1 MNSHPTQRRHGRRA
15 AATTPASQQTAPAS
29 RLRAASMAI
38 LIRGALLGVSAGA
51 VVPSMV
57 MAQNAAPEHKLYN
70 LPAGTLEDSLNRFS
84 RQAGITLSFSP
95 VLVQGQTAPALQGNF
110 SVTAGLATLLG
121 RSGLQAVRAA
131 DGSYGLQRSTD
142 ISAGLS
148 SNAASTLPQVVVVG
162 QSDTESATGQ
172 VRGYLA
178 RRSITAS
185 KTDTPLV
192 EIPQSISVI
201 TRDRMEEQGVQSVNE
216 ALRYVAGVSSYG
228 ANNRS
233 DWYTAIRGLFP
244 TMYKDGLQL
253 PTTVNL
259 ASWMID
265 PYQLERVEVMRG
277 PASVLYGQGDPGG
290 VVNMVSKRPTT
301 QPVHEIQVQLG
312 SDARKQIGLDL
323 GGPLDA
329 GGEFSYRLTALAKEQ
344 NIHDNPGTDQRQMLA
359 PSLTW
364 RPDGDTSF
372 TLLAS
377 YLHDKIDAPDDNF
390 YPAVGTI
397 LPNPNGPIQ
406 RNVYTGDKNF
416 VKYEKKQYS
425 LGYEFEKRFSDTWKF
440 RQNLSYS
447 DLTLDNNM
455 LYGVGFQAGSLTTID
470 RAAEIA
476 RFKYNR
482 WALDN
487 QLQADF
493 MTGQLSHKVLVG
505 LDYQLQNTF
514 TSETEGTVAPLNL
527 YNPVYTPVDLSTFT
541 GYAVST
547 ERMQQIGV
555 YLQDQI
561 KYDEHW
567 VLTLNARRDRTTL
580 EHIDVLGSSNNMQ
593 KDNATTGRAGL
604 VYLADNGLSPYIS
617 YATSFNPVTGYGLD
631 PNGNQFKPSRGRQIE
646 AGIKYQPDNS
656 GSSITAAIFQINQ
669 TNVMTY
675 ASNNSWK
682 QTGEI
687 RSRGIELEALA
698 QINKRFK
705 LIASYTRQ
713 DVKNVKAEDNSLDH
727 WPTSIPVPAQM
738 ASLWADYT
746 FGAGFS
752 MAGGVRYVGANYGSA
767 DNSLTIPA
775 YTVFDAAAHYDL
787 GRWRYAL
794 NVSNLFNKE
803 FISGCYNDTRCIYG
817 NPRTARLTATYRW

>member
-1 MNSHPTQRRHGRRA
+1 MPYRSATIAQR
-15 AATTPASQQTAPAS
+15 PASPILTPMARATRLALCSLLLAGSASAVPALAQTGAREARSDTTVAAGTKQYNIPAGS
-29 RLRAASMAI
+29 LDQVLGRFGREAEVMIAI
-38 LIRGALLGVSAGA
+38 DPELTRNQRSAG
-51 VVPSMV
+51 
-57 MAQNAAPEHKLYN
+57 
-70 LPAGTLEDSLNRFS
+70 
-84 RQAGITLSFSP
+84 
-95 VLVQGQTAPALQGNF
+95 LQGSY
-110 SVTAGLATLLG
+110 SVAG
-121 RSGLQAVRAA
+121 GLQALLATHQLEAIAATSGGYRLQRKAAAPTPDNSALPTVSVVAAA
-131 DGSYGLQRSTD
+131 DTETAGSAVKGYIAKRST
-142 ISAGLS
+142 
-148 SNAASTLPQVVVVG
+148 
-162 QSDTESATGQ
+162 TG
-172 VRGYLA
+172 A
-178 RRSITAS
+178 

-233 DWYTAIRGLFP
+233 DWYTAMRGLFP

-253 PTTVNL
+253 PTTINL

-290 VVNMVSKRPTT
+290 VINMVSKRPVT
-301 QPVHEIQVQLG
+301 QPLHEIQVQLG
-312 SDARKQIGLDL
+312 TDARRQIGVDL
-323 GGPLDA
+323 GGAIDDS
-329 GGEFSYRLTALAKEQ
+329 GEFSYRLTGLAKQQ
-344 NIHDNPGTDQRQMLA
+344 NVHDNPGTDQRQMLA
-359 PSLTW
+359 PSFTW

-372 TLLAS
+372 TVLAS
-377 YLHDKIDAPDDNF
+377 YLHDKIGAPDDNF
-390 YPAVGTI
+390 YPAAGTI
-397 LPNPNGPIQ
+397 LPNPNGPIR
-406 RNVYTGDKNF
+406 RNVYTGDKDF
-416 VKYEKKQYS
+416 VKYEKTQYS

-455 LYGVGFQAGSLTTID
+455 LYGIGFQTGSLTTID

-493 MTGQLSHKVLVG
+493 VTGQISHKVLVG

-527 YNPVYTPVDLSTFT
+527 YNPVYTPVNLSTFT
-541 GYAVST
+541 GYSVST

-567 VLTLNARRDRTTL
+567 VLTLNARRDRTSL
-580 EHIDVLGSSNNMQ
+580 EHNDVLGGTSNMQ

-604 VYLADNGLSPYIS
+604 VYLTDNGLAPYIS
-617 YATSFNPVTGYGLD
+617 YATSFAPVTGYGLD
-631 PNGNQFKPSRGRQIE
+631 ANGNQFKPSRGRQIE
-646 AGIKYQPDNS
+646 AGIKYQPENTQ
-656 GSSITAAIFQINQ
+656 SSITAAIFQINQ

-675 ASNNSWK
+675 ASNNTWK

-698 QINKRFK
+698 QISKRFK

-713 DVKNVKAEDNSLDH
+713 DVKNVKAEDDSLGH

-738 ASLWADYT
+738 ASVWADYT
-746 FGAGFS
+746 FGAGLS
-752 MAGGVRYVGANYGSA
+752 VAGGVRYVGSNYGAS
-767 DNSLTIPA
+767 DNSLTIPS
-775 YTVFDAAAHYDL
+775 YTVVDAAAHYDL